1 MLSKLKFINPNRRIY
16 LTAFGWVLY
25 YRQSKK
31 LQIVSTLNT
40 EGNMTEIFVDQ
51 PYDRYSIIRDLRA
64 DVLKHLPFSVDLQ
77 DGVVSITFRV
87 IVDPIFRL

>member
-1 MLSKLKFINPNRRIY
+1 MREDNHLHGKSNLINLYRGIY

-40 EGNMTEIFVDQ
+40 EGNRTEIFVDN
-51 PYDRYSIIRDLRA
+51 LM
-64 DVLKHLPFSVDLQ
+64 
-77 DGVVSITFRV
+77 
-87 IVDPIFRL
+87 IVPV